1 MSWCLTVK
9 ITGEPITVTV
19 EGDKLVFNQTAAE
32 GAVAH

>member
-1 MSWCLTVK
+1 LSWWK

-32 GAVAH
+32 GALSS